1 MCGMQQITFDF
12 FNKDLKHQDIE
23 STITSTQKGIQSILA
38 NAAYIVVH
46 GKDKSITVAD
56 HPPP

>member
-1 MCGMQQITFDF
+1 MQQITFDF